1 GPVLLAG
8 FVAGKVPREAVT
20 RAMDSL
26 IDLKRSYGGRCI
38 PYSNSPYDFGKS
50 CVWNVHF
57 GAADWVLRASRA
69 TRHRWDDATK
79 LAEIATSWRSMLKQN
94 PVTGYWPYTAKGGA
108 PQDIGHQLWTA
119 VAVDSL
125 VGTREATRKMLA
137 GPLWRQQAARFR
149 DDNVAGAVGSIAL
162 LDCTYAVDQTVLAYA
177 PSTPRAT
184 PYVRKAISSQATAVL
199 RTCFTDLVAK
209 GRVTARTAQGPIPI
223 IVPLG

>member
-1 GPVLLAG
+1 GWNSPRIPALVAALVATANPDGGFGLAEPWDAYQDGTVNPATTSYAATTAGHVGPVLLAG

-79 LAEIATSWRSMLKQN
+79 LAEIATS
-94 PVTGYWPYTAKGGA
+94 
-108 PQDIGHQLWTA
+108 
-119 VAVDSL
+119 
-125 VGTREATRKMLA
+125 
-137 GPLWRQQAARFR
+137 
-149 DDNVAGAVGSIAL
+149 
-162 LDCTYAVDQTVLAYA
+162 
-177 PSTPRAT
+177 
-184 PYVRKAISSQATAVL
+184 
-199 RTCFTDLVAK
+199 
-209 GRVTARTAQGPIPI
+209 
-223 IVPLG
+223 